1 MSDASDGEH
10 QRGLSAA
17 QALERIVG
25 GVFSVGPDG
34 TVQYVNGSILAM
46 LGEEAS
52 AVVGRNVYELYPH
65 ARDPDFLHYL
75 ERALETGEVEEFE
88 AFAPR
93 VGRWLR
99 RRLYPTTDGVTVIV
113 DEGRPG
119 DSEDV
124 PDPLREAL
132 GRARAAE
139 QRYRDLLDSM
149 AEGWK
154 ETTPAGDILAV
165 NEALA
170 AMLGYDDAADLLARV
185 GSANDLYVDPEDRV
199 RGLRSESGGKP
210 RMIAAQMRRRDGGT
224 VWVRSTLTPRYGP
237 AGDIVSFRGFVE
249 DITEHRDAE
258 RRRREAEER
267 IEARERTLLAEAVHD
282 EPLQLVVAAILRL
295 DGLQVQLPPEL
306 AEPVEHVVSL
316 LEQTI
321 ERLRNL
327 VVALSPPDL
336 RDGLAA
342 SIRALAEGLFMGTA
356 TEVEVEGPVLLPLEP
371 EIETGA
377 FRVLREAL
385 VNVRKHARA
394 DRVLVRLTES
404 GETVV
409 LEVVD
414 DGVGGARAS
423 TEPGHL
429 GMTSMVARAE
439 SLGGS
444 LTVDSPAGGGTRV
457 SLVVPVGDRA
467 S

>member
-1 MSDASDGEH
+1 MVDDEERH
-10 QRGLSAA
+10 RRGVAA
-17 QALERIVG
+17 VEALDRLAA
-25 GVFSVGPDG
+25 GVFSADRDGNIVYANAPLLRMVGFRLED
-34 TVQYVNGSILAM
+34 A
-46 LGEEAS
+46 
-52 AVVGRNVYELYPH
+52 VGRNLFDLFPYSRGTE
-65 ARDPDFLHYL
+65 L
-75 ERALETGEVEEFE
+75 ERCFVRAVETGEVQELEEFS
-88 AFAPR
+88 PR

-99 RRLYPTTDGVTVIV
+99 RRLYPGQDGVTVLV
-113 DEGRPG
+113 DEGG
-119 DSEDV
+119 FGSVKSE
-124 PDPLREAL
+124 PDRLRHAL
-132 GRARAAE
+132 GRAGAAE
-139 QRYRDLLDSM
+139 SRYRDLLDSM
-149 AEGWK
+149 ADGWK

-170 AMLGYDDAADLLARV
+170 TMLGYDSAQELLARV
-185 GSANDLYVDPEDRV
+185 GSANELYVDPEDRV

-210 RMIAAQMRRRDGGT
+210 RMIEAQMRRRDGGT

-237 AGDIVSFRGFVE
+237 DGEVASYRGFVE

-267 IEARERTLLAEAVHD
+267 IEARERKLLAEAVHD

-295 DGLQVQLPPEL
+295 DGLQAQLPPEL

-342 SIRALAEGLFMGTA
+342 SVRALADGLFMGTA

-394 DRVLVRLTES
+394 DRVFVRLTEVDD
-404 GETVV
+404 TVV

-457 SLVVPVGDRA
+457 SLVVPLGDRA